1 MKLLL
6 HYYKS
11 LSSFNIPFS
20 LFAGGVAYAMNGH
33 TLGGYI
39 IGFLL
44 SLLSGGFLLSV
55 FFYELRYAPR
65 YYFYYNKGY
74 SKMRLIGVSYLL
86 NVGLCGVYQL
96 TKYIASW

>member
-6 HYYKS
+6 HYHKS

-20 LFAGGVAYAMNGH
+20 LFAGGFGYAMNGN
-33 TLGGYI
+33 TFSGYMT
-39 IGFLL
+39 GFLL

-55 FFYELRYAPR
+55 FFYELRYASR

-74 SKMRLIGVSYLL
+74 SKIQLAGFSYLL
-86 NVGLCGVYQL
+86 NVGLWGVYQVV
-96 TKYIASW
+96 KYIALW